1 MHNTYYHH
9 TNYIKKNI
17 KYLDIIIKNI
27 KMCYNEYGDRMEV
40 VIGISNRHVHLKEEE
55 YKILF
60 GDEELTECKPI
71 NQPGQFA
78 SNQFVTL
85 KNGDRVIEHVRIL
98 GPFRKYNQIEISK
111 TDARLLKLDPP
122 VRMSGNLEGSSPITI
137 IGPKGQI
144 ELKEGCII
152 ADRHIHITP
161 KQMEMYGFNGLEKV
175 NVMLKGEKGG
185 IICNVRL
192 KVSEASYFELHLDTD
207 DANAHLV
214 NNGDIADILEGDKN
228 V

>member
-152 ADRHIHITP
+152 ADRHIHMLP
-161 KQMEMYGFNGLEKV
+161 EQAKLYGLEGVEKV
-175 NVMLKGEKGG
+175 SVKINGEKGG
-185 IICNVRL
+185 IMENVYLR
-192 KVSEASYFELHLDTD
+192 VAPNSYYEMHIDTD
-207 DANAHLV
+207 DANAHLI
-214 NNGDIADILEGDKN
+214 NNGDVGIIIK
-228 V
+228 